1 MKVFKSLDR
10 HVVLV
15 LSSYKSGGAEKMMI
29 QLANGI
35 SKKGYSVTLLVLRPR
50 GPFKKLINADISVKE
65 GLNLKSV
72 YLFIPWIAFQFLM
85 LNPTRIIST
94 QPHINIVTIISS
106 MLVIK
111 RSRVLLR
118 EANPPTISSNTT
130 DIKGLINNY
139 LSKLLYPLIVKHI
152 AISEQVKDS
161 MVLQY
166 KLNANNIKVIY
177 NPVIGESFSNLAEEH
192 ITDKWVIK
200 DNKLI
205 LSVGRISEVKD
216 YLTLISAFN
225 KVIHIKKCQLLI
237 LGNIADKKYFEI
249 LKQEIA
255 KYKLKDLVKFAGF
268 TDNPYAYMSKADL
281 FVLSSKWEGFGNVLV
296 EALACGCPIVSTDCP
311 GGPREILK
319 DGEYGELVPVGNPDL
334 MSQAI
339 INSLN
344 SSIDTSKLRKR
355 GYEFTQEKS
364 VNKYVN
370 YMFDYN

>member
-35 SKKGYSVTLLVLRPR
+35 SKKGYSVTLLVLRPQ
-50 GPFKKLINADISVKE
+50 GPFKKLINTDISVKE
-65 GLNLKSV
+65 GPNLNSV
-72 YLFIPWIAFQFLM
+72 YLFIPWIALQFLM
-85 LNPTRIIST
+85 LSPSRVIST
-94 QPHINIVTIISS
+94 QRHINIVTILSS
-106 MLVIK
+106 LLVFK
-111 RSRVLLR
+111 RKRVILR
-118 EANPPTISSNTT
+118 EANPPTSSVNTT
-130 DIKGLINNY
+130 DIKSLINNY
-139 LSKLLYPLIVKHI
+139 LSKLFYPLIVKHVS
-152 AISEQVKDS
+152 ISEDVKES
-161 MVLQY
+161 MISHY
-166 KLNANNIKVIY
+166 KLNGNNIKVIY
-177 NPVIGESFSNLAEEH
+177 NPVVGESFSILADEP
-192 ITDKWVIK
+192 ITDKWITT

-216 YLTLISAFN
+216 YLTLIRAFS

-237 LGNIADKKYFEI
+237 LGDIADKNYFD
-249 LKQEIA
+249 LLQQEIA
-255 KYKLKDLVKFAGF
+255 EYKLTDLIKFAGF
-268 TDNPYAYMSKADL
+268 IDNPYAYMAKADL
-281 FVLSSKWEGFGNVLV
+281 FVLTSKWEGLANVLI
-296 EALACGCPIVSTDCP
+296 EALACGCPVISTDCP